1 MITVMLDTNVYC
13 MPFDDLSDEN
23 MIKEAAAAYKIFQLS
38 SIEMIEIRASDALF
52 AEIGLISDSLKRSVV
67 TYLIEISTKEKATVN
82 EKVIE
87 TADLLH
93 NIVNDYMD
101 SLHIAFAAVSRCD
114 HMITCDKEL
123 LKKAGRIESI
133 LSQKGFKLELTDPA
147 NFLIK
152 LEGQHENN

>member
-1 MITVMLDTNVYC
+1 MIAVMLDTNVYC
-13 MPFDDLSDEN
+13 RPFDDLSDDEVL
-23 MIKEAAAAYKIFQLS
+23 KEATAAYKIFQLS
-38 SIEMIEIRASDALF
+38 SVELIEIRASDALL
-52 AEIGLISDSLKRSVV
+52 AEISLISDSLKRSVV
-67 TYLIEISTKEKATVN
+67 TYLIKISTGEKVTVN
-82 EKVIE
+82 NKVIE

-93 NIVNDYMD
+93 NTVNDYMD
-101 SLHIAFAAVSRCD
+101 SLHIAFAAVSQCNYL
-114 HMITCDKEL
+114 ITCDKEL